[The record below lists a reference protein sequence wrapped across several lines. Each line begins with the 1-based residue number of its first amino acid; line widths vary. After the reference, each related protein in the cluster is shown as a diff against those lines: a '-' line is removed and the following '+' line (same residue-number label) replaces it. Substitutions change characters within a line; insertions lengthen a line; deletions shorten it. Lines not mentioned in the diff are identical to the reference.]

1 MEYKIT
7 TEMKKQVDITTGTP
21 LSRNKSFSRKD
32 KLKVG
37 FVADDP
43 KYTDFKNIKQKA
55 LTLIIT
61 VIIMSVMIY
70 CVLFVG
76 LKKTG
81 FFGAETKNVQ
91 TIW

>member
-1 MEYKIT
+1 
-7 TEMKKQVDITTGTP
+7 MKGRNQVNINTGTP
-21 LSRNKSFSRKD
+21 LSKNKSFSRKSR
-32 KLKVG
+32 LKVEFIG
-37 FVADDP
+37 DDS
-43 KYTDFKNIKQKA
+43 KYTSFKNAKQKII
-55 LTLIIT
+55 TLIIT
-61 VIIMSVMIY
+61 AIIMGIMIY

>member
-1 MEYKIT
+1 
-7 TEMKKQVDITTGTP
+7 MKGKNQVDINTGTP
-21 LSRNKSFSRKD
+21 LSKNKSFSKKSKMRVEF
-32 KLKVG
+32 VG
-37 FVADDP
+37 EDS
-43 KYTDFKNIKQKA
+43 KYRNFKNTKQKA
-55 LTLIIT
+55 ITLIIT
-61 VIIMSVMIY
+61 IVIMGIMIY

>member
-1 MEYKIT
+1 
-7 TEMKKQVDITTGTP
+7 MKEQVDITTGMP
-21 LSRNKSFSRKD
+21 LSKNKSFSRKS
-32 KLKVG
+32 KLKVEFIG
-37 FVADDP
+37 EDDHN
-43 KYTDFKNIKQKA
+43 YTNFRKA
-55 LTLIIT
+55 KLREKIITLIIT
-61 VIIMSVMIY
+61 VFIMSIMIY

>member
-1 MEYKIT
+1 
-7 TEMKKQVDITTGTP
+7 MKKQVDITTGTP
-21 LSRNKSFSRKD
+21 LSKNKSFGRKG
-32 KLKVG
+32 KLKV
-37 FVADDP
+37 DIIENDS
-43 KYTDFKNIKQKA
+43 KYTSYKNTKEKI

-70 CVLFVG
+70 CVLFIG

>member
-1 MEYKIT
+1 
-7 TEMKKQVDITTGTP
+7 MKGKNQVDINTGTP
-21 LSRNKSFSRKD
+21 LSKNKSFSRRS
-32 KLKVG
+32 KLKVE
-37 FVADDP
+37 FIRDDS
-43 KYTDFKNIKQKA
+43 KYTNFKNAKQKII
-55 LTLIIT
+55 TLIIT
-61 VIIMSVMIY
+61 AIIMAIMIY

>member
-1 MEYKIT
+1 
-7 TEMKKQVDITTGTP
+7 MKRQVDITTGTP
-21 LSRNKSFSRKD
+21 LSKNKSFSKKK

-37 FVADDP
+37 FIGSDS
-43 KYTDFKNIKQKA
+43 KYTSFKNTKQKII
-55 LTLIIT
+55 TLIIT
-61 VIIMSVMIY
+61 VVIMGFMIY